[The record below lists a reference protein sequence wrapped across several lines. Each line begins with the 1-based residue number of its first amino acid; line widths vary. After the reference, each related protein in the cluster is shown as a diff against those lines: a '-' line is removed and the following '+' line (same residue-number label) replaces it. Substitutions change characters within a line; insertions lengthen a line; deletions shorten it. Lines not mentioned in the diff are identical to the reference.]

1 MTIHGPSEDNLN
13 VQTWHRSYYV
23 APAAHSEE
31 QLQPQQ
37 YCNIVT
43 GGQFYNC
50 ALCRVTQAGR
60 RCWRQSKKKD
70 IKSLYS
76 LHSNQYFICRISKV
90 LLQWCQHH
98 PASLF
103 LLMPQFVC
111 WPLLQFRP
119 HLHILHV
126 LCTTNVL
133 IKSYNLRRNT
143 NDFSDL
149 LFHPRKE
156 PEVRGALG

>member
-1 MTIHGPSEDNLN
+1 MQATLLSDWAPLSLDHLLFCEDCKSTAWQCMAERLWLLAPWSLCRWRWLAQGAWWVVTIHGPSEDNLN

-60 RCWRQSKKKD
+60 RCWRQSKK
-70 IKSLYS
+70 
-76 LHSNQYFICRISKV
+76 RISKACTHCTQTNISFV
-90 LLQWCQHH
+90 GFQRFCFNGASITLLHC
-98 PASLF
+98 F
-103 LLMPQFVC
+103 C
-111 WPLLQFRP
+111 
-119 HLHILHV
+119 
-126 LCTTNVL
+126 
-133 IKSYNLRRNT
+133 
-143 NDFSDL
+143 
-149 LFHPRKE
+149 
-156 PEVRGALG
+156 